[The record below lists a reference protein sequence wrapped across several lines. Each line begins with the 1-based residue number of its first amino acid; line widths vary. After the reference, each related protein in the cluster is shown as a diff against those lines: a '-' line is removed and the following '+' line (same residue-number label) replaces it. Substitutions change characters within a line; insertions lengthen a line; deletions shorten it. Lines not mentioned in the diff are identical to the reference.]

1 MVLKS
6 WQHRK
11 LTLLGKITVIKSLA
25 LSKLVHLLT
34 SLPNLNQ
41 SRLNELNTMFFNFIW
56 NGKSDRIKRNT
67 LIGDISQGGL
77 KMIHLQSFCAY
88 LKVSWTKRLV
98 ENLDGY
104 WQKILLI
111 VQF

>member
-1 MVLKS
+1 
-6 WQHRK
+6 
-11 LTLLGKITVIKSLA
+11 
-25 LSKLVHLLT
+25 
-34 SLPNLNQ
+34 
-41 SRLNELNTMFFNFIW
+41 MFFNFIW

-77 KMIHLQSFCAY
+77 KMIHLQSESAY

-104 WQKILLI
+104 WQKILLFYLKNYGGI
-111 VQF
+111 RIFSFQKEKIKEVALQVQSFLERCFIKHLQL